1 MFDGKVRADRRC
13 GSSFLLP
20 DGSESE
26 CDGSNENP
34 CFSKWDYCGPG
45 KNTAPVLP
53 LRTTGRRR
61 TRTRTGRGPGGR
73 IGDAELIIRSLM
85 DPDPENVILKVRIIV
100 VVNGGSVEGTENTV
114 TAQNMWIINQNKGK
128 MFL

>member
-1 MFDGKVRADRRC
+1 MERFERIEDAVQVSFSRMVRRVNVTDPMRIPASVSGTIVDR
-13 GSSFLLP
+13 
-20 DGSESE
+20 
-26 CDGSNENP
+26 
-34 CFSKWDYCGPG
+34 G

-128 MFL
+128 MF